1 MSRFNTLVDWLD
13 WMQTLH
19 PIEIDLGLSR
29 VYKVARALNI
39 INPPSD
45 ISHTHSGALSSV
57 GATVFTVAG
66 TNGKGTCTATLT
78 ACLVAANLRVGTYT
92 SPHFHRYA
100 ERICIDGHP
109 VSDTLICDAFSAID
123 QARGDTSLSYFEFGT
138 LAALW
143 VFVQQ
148 QVPYV
153 VLEVGLGG
161 RLDAV
166 NIVDTDV
173 AIITSIDIDHQDWL
187 GSDRESISKEKLGIA
202 RLGRPLII
210 AEDSLT
216 PALSKAADEYIAQV
230 IDRDFFIDT
239 HNSNVPVLVHG
250 LQTIPINTQ
259 GLHPNSVSAALVSLT
274 QQKLLP
280 EPKVLSHCLAGLSIP
295 GRCEHAKV
303 KGIEVIFDV
312 AHNPAAVKALKEHL
326 LSSGCDGVTR
336 LVMAIMED
344 KDYHDVIRLLSDQL
358 SMWFVGD
365 LPRNARALNA
375 SVLAQALAAQQQDVS
390 VYDQIHD
397 AFDNAL
403 SACEPHDR
411 IVVLGSFFTVAAI
424 KDHIAALNH

>member
-173 AIITSIDIDHQDWL
+173 AIITS
-187 GSDRESISKEKLGIA
+187 
-202 RLGRPLII
+202 
-210 AEDSLT
+210 
-216 PALSKAADEYIAQV
+216 
-230 IDRDFFIDT
+230 RDFFIDT